1 MTGPT
6 APTDPGSDPGP
17 VLELVDVVHQYQG
30 SPPVR
35 ALDGVNLTVTAGDWV
50 AIVGPSGSGKST
62 LLNLMGALSTPTSG
76 VVRVDGH
83 DVTRL
88 SDGQLSALRGR
99 ALGFVFQSF
108 HLLQGLTA
116 LDNVATAL
124 LYRGIPAGQRRERAA
139 RALERVGLGRRL
151 GHRPS
156 QLSGGECQ
164 RVAVARALVGEPAL
178 ILADEP
184 TGNLDSR
191 TGEEIMNLFGELHT
205 AGATLALI
213 THDEDIAR
221 AAPRRLHVRDGR
233 IIAQGVT
240 A

>member
-6 APTDPGSDPGP
+6 APTAHGSDAGP
-17 VLELVDVVHQYQG
+17 VLELVDVVHQYPG

-35 ALDGVNLTVTAGDWV
+35 ALDGVNLTVAAGDWV

-124 LYRGIPAGQRRERAA
+124 LYRGIPVGRRRERAA

-164 RVAVARALVGEPAL
+164 RVAIARALVGEPAL

-184 TGNLDSR
+184 TGNLDSH
-191 TGEEIMNLFGELHT
+191 TGEEIMNLFGELHS

-221 AAPRRLHVRDGR
+221 AAPRRLQVRDGR
-233 IIAQGVT
+233 IVAQEVT